1 VWPDLLDRIPVK
13 KSLLFTT
20 RPLPLL
26 ASRWVEDS
34 SLKDFEA
41 CTSFPGPRQ
50 FDQTAAIEMHDI
62 LLGADPHA
70 LDPVA
75 LVCVAPDSRSRLEDS
90 PFALDFSLFGGHS
103 DLLDGLVS

>member
-1 VWPDLLDRIPVK
+1 
-13 KSLLFTT
+13 
-20 RPLPLL
+20 
-26 ASRWVEDS
+26 
-34 SLKDFEA
+34 
-41 CTSFPGPRQ
+41 
-50 FDQTAAIEMHDI
+50 MHDI